1 MESGAARLGRVA
13 GLCGVGGRGQVGVRW
28 LQGVE
33 ISESGVGGGCEVEAR
48 ERAISGEEVGLTE
61 RRKGVVGVEGR
72 EKRWRCGP
80 PWGEAAVRWWN
91 VKRKLR
97 NSIE

>member
-1 MESGAARLGRVA
+1 MA

-48 ERAISGEEVGLTE
+48 ERAISGEKVGLTRVVKESWEWRVRRRGGGVGHLGE
-61 RRKGVVGVEGR
+61 RPLYGGGT
-72 EKRWRCGP
+72 
-80 PWGEAAVRWWN
+80 
-91 VKRKLR
+91 
-97 NSIE
+97 

>member
-1 MESGAARLGRVA
+1 MGAARLGRVA

-48 ERAISGEEVGLTE
+48 ERAISGEEVVLTE
-61 RRKGVVGVEGR
+61 RRKGVVGVEVGR
-72 EKRWRCGP
+72 RGGGVGHL
-80 PWGEAAVRWWN
+80 GERP
-91 VKRKLR
+91 LYGGGT
-97 NSIE
+97 

>member
-48 ERAISGEEVGLTE
+48 ERAISGEEVVLTE
-61 RRKGVVGVEGR
+61 SRKGVVGVEGR
-72 EKRWRCGP
+72 QKRWRCGHL
-80 PWGEAAVRWWN
+80 GERP
-91 VKRKLR
+91 LYGGGT
-97 NSIE
+97 